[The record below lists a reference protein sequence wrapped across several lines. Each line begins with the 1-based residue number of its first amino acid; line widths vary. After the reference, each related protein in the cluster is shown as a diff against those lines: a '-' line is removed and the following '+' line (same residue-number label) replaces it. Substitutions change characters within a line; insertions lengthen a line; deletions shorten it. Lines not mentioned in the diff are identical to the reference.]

1 MQLNKTHREALLTE
15 LIKAKDELEL
25 GKSVANSKNYETNTD
40 DFKDWRDIKIFLL
53 QEKIK
58 LIEASLIANEID
70 F

>member
-58 LIEASLIANEID
+58 L
-70 F
+70 